1 MENDIRVGLIHR
13 NRLFREGL
21 AVVLSQQQ
29 DISVVT
35 CLAEAK
41 EAFGDIERLRPDV
54 LLLDFSQR
62 GQEGL
67 QEARQLHEAAPE
79 AKLLLMG
86 LTESES
92 DALACIEAG
101 AAGLLQREASLEEL
115 VHSIRAV
122 VAGEARCSPKV
133 VALLF
138 SQIAQEAHTRKRL
151 QVPGLP
157 HLTSRE
163 RQILGLIEEKYSNKE
178 IAVRLHIEV
187 QTVKNHVHN
196 ILEKLQLHTRR
207 EAAWYAREQGLLR
220 NLR

>member
-151 QVPGLP
+151 QLPGLP

>member
-41 EAFGDIERLRPDV
+41 EAFGDIEKLRPDV

-151 QVPGLP
+151 QLPGLP

>member
-41 EAFGDIERLRPDV
+41 EAFGDIEKLRPDV

>member
-1 MENDIRVGLIHR
+1 LENDIRVGLIHR

-41 EAFGDIERLRPDV
+41 EAFGDIEKLRPDV

>member
-1 MENDIRVGLIHR
+1 LENDIRVGLIHR

-151 QVPGLP
+151 QLPGLP